1 MYIPVGVQQYNLSL
15 PWDFPY
21 MYIPV
26 GIQQYNLSLPWDFP
40 YMYIPVGVQQY
51 NLSLFDG
58 TFHTCISQWEYSS
71 EAYLPWAFHTCIS
84 QWEYSNTT
92 SPFHGAFHT
101 CTVYPSGSKA
111 VQPLSSMGLSI
122 HVMMYVPVGV
132 QQYILSLPWDFTYMY
147 FPVGVQQYYL
157 SLPWYFPYMYI
168 PVGV

>member
-1 MYIPVGVQQYNLSL
+1 
-15 PWDFPY
+15 

-71 EAYLPWAFHTCIS
+71 EASLPWAFHTCISQWDYSNTIHTCIS

-92 SPFHGAFHT
+92 SPFHGTFHT
-101 CTVYPSGSKA
+101 CIS
-111 VQPLSSMGLSI
+111 
-122 HVMMYVPVGV
+122 
-132 QQYILSLPWDFTYMY
+132 
-147 FPVGVQQYYL
+147 
-157 SLPWYFPYMYI
+157 
-168 PVGV
+168 